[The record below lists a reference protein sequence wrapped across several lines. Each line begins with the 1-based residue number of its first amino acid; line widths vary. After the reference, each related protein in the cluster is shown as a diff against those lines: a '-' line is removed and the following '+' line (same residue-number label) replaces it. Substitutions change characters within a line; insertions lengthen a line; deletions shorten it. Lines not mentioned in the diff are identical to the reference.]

1 MASHFRTA
9 VSTGI
14 YYLFGIY
21 IAIVDLGEIFMLQQR
36 KFTLPPD
43 AAAIPFRQSVT
54 INFTPSTKKNSNN
67 NEMKTASVARKVASQ
82 TGTELK
88 TVAYF

>member
-14 YYLFGIY
+14 HYLFGIY
-21 IAIVDLGEIFMLQQR
+21 IAIVDLDEIFMLQQR
-36 KFTLPPD
+36 KFTLPSN